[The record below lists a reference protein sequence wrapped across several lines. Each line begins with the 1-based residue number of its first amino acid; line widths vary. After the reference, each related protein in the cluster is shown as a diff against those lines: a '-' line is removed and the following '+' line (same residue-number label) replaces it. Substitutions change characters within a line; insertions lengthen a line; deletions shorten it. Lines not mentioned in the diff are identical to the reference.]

1 MLTGEY
7 PPIHGVRT
15 SLDKTG
21 NCSELKI
28 DEVPTLGHY
37 LSKAGYDVVYKG
49 EWGLSEVQ
57 AMLEHPI
64 LDLLGV
70 ERNADEDLQPFGFQ
84 GWEAHMEEDWYARSI
99 QITNEAV
106 EYIRR
111 RECVMSSESL
121 RGSEPPPWA
130 LVVSYPDI
138 VPDWNE
144 MKNEMRE
151 QLVDLS
157 HPVWSDA
164 QMNTSFSCGNL
175 RQMELQRR
183 NLKPADFVKGKV
195 VHVKVTEVDERR
207 RRLNLVPANTEVDE
221 EVDILVRDGVRCE
234 N

>member
-1 MLTGEY
+1 MSLEHHYNAAGCECPGRASVLTGEY

-28 DEVPTLGHY
+28 DVVPTLGHY

-164 QMNTSFSCGNL
+164 QMNASFSCGNL

-183 NLKPADFVKGKV
+183 NRIDLMRQGGDG
-195 VHVKVTEVDERR
+195 
-207 RRLNLVPANTEVDE
+207 
-221 EVDILVRDGVRCE
+221 DGV
-234 N
+234 

>member
-234 N
+234 K